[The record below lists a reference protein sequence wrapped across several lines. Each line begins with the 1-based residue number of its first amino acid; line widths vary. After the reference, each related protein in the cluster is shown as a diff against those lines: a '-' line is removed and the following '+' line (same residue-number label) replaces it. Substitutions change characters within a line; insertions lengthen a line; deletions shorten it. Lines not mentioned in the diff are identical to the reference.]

1 MAKKGIAGKALDAA
15 HHAMSIKNIIK
26 AFLQGGWSAAALQAL
41 KHYWPQILAISIALT
56 LIPVIIICCV
66 PMIMF
71 GYSGSTDSQINEI
84 SSQVKTV
91 SECIENYYSY
101 CEKRTQEIFVETKP
115 YIDKGY
121 KVVHDG
127 YYLPKNWF
135 IAIFSVSV
143 GNNMIGVTEQQI
155 INVVNA
161 SIVYR
166 IESISITEE
175 EQINSILVKRLSA
188 NEVMSALQFTEGE
201 KDWATLIYNTLESER
216 LNGNSSTYST

>member
-1 MAKKGIAGKALDAA
+1 
-15 HHAMSIKNIIK
+15 
-26 AFLQGGWSAAALQAL
+26 
-41 KHYWPQILAISIALT
+41 
-56 LIPVIIICCV
+56 
-66 PMIMF
+66 
-71 GYSGSTDSQINEI
+71 
-84 SSQVKTV
+84 
-91 SECIENYYSY
+91 
-101 CEKRTQEIFVETKP
+101 
-115 YIDKGY
+115 
-121 KVVHDG
+121 
-127 YYLPKNWF
+127 
-135 IAIFSVSV
+135 
-143 GNNMIGVTEQQI
+143 MIGVTEQQI